1 MQAIST
7 IFPVFFILFLGI
19 YARKK
24 GWITHEQNNGLKTI
38 ALDILF
44 PFLIYHIV
52 ATSALDRN
60 IALEIVYLIAVWIL
74 VYFLGKIICR
84 MLPENLRDL
93 SPFLLLTCE
102 GGGKASLG

>member
-1 MQAIST
+1 MRDNMQAIST

-24 GWITHEQNNGLKTI
+24 GWINHEQNNGLKTI

-52 ATSALDRN
+52 AGSVLDRD
-60 IALEIVYLIAVWIL
+60 IALEIIYLNTDAHYYNLWQIL
-74 VYFLGKIICR
+74 W
-84 MLPENLRDL
+84 PL
-93 SPFLLLTCE
+93 SPALKFDPHQ
-102 GGGKASLG
+102 

>member
-24 GWITHEQNNGLKTI
+24 EWINHEQNNGLKTI

-52 ATSALDRN
+52 AGSVLDRD
-60 IALEIVYLIAVWIL
+60 IALEIIYLIGVWIV
-74 VYFLGKIICR
+74 VYFL
-84 MLPENLRDL
+84 
-93 SPFLLLTCE
+93 
-102 GGGKASLG
+102 